1 MPIKNLITIL
11 EKPNK
16 LSVMKKSILL
26 STLFLLAANFFAT
39 AQMGRAGVTVPTLE
53 VNLFAKDID
62 NTIYLA
68 DGVLINF
75 NNIYSAGVDNNDV
88 RKINN
93 VADNLAIK
101 NGNYSLIVERRP
113 EIVLTDTVK
122 LSLTSTRITSYR
134 FDIDPSVLSQTSNTT
149 EAFLI
154 DKFLQTETNVSFV
167 NVTNYP
173 FNITADPASK
183 VADRFMIVYK
193 PAPTTSFT
201 TIAASRN
208 TNKTITINFGTAN
221 EKSVTNYTVEQSND
235 GINFTALP
243 TTIAPSSNIGG
254 NPSYSKIDVTASK
267 AANWYRVRINNSNST
282 TKYSAI
288 AMVSAVLEMN
298 INAAPSMSIYP
309 NPIEN
314 NTINLHLD
322 NQPKGIYN
330 VVIVNAMG
338 QVLRTERIDVQNN
351 VQRNIYVNNIAKGN
365 YQAIVIDANGTKTN
379 IAFVAK

>member
-1 MPIKNLITIL
+1 
-11 EKPNK
+11 
-16 LSVMKKSILL
+16 MKKSILL

-167 NVTNYP
+167 NVTSYP
-173 FNITADPASK
+173 FSITADPASK

-193 PAPTTSFT
+193 PTPTTSFT

-208 TNKTITINFGTAN
+208 VNKTITINFGTAN

-243 TTIAPSSNIGG
+243 ITISPSSNIGG
-254 NPSYSKIDVTASK
+254 NPFYSKIDVTASK

-282 TKYSAI
+282 SKYSAI

-298 INAAPSMSIYP
+298 INATPSMSIYP